1 MLKRNCC
8 YCLNVKHTDSNTSS
22 EDFLENVIKYIEEL
36 PDKFSLDEL
45 FDKLLF
51 IHKVET
57 ALEQSKNN
65 QVTSHEEVVKKFDKW
80 LK

>member
-1 MLKRNCC
+1 MTILEKK
-8 YCLNVKHTDSNTSS
+8 NV
-22 EDFLENVIKYIEEL
+22 LKYIEEL

-57 ALEQSKNN
+57 GLEQSKNN